1 MTEKHPALLETWD
14 AVEQFM
20 FAGAAHFTLVSLRTG
35 VRFTYKVR
43 VKKSDVVRGVAP
55 DQVTYFINLLRG
67 PDNTANF
74 TYIGVLRRFPAR
86 FFWTAA
92 SGRVSRD
99 APSFKALMYLLA
111 CMASKRTGVLGNTL
125 QVWHEGRCGCC
136 WRLLTVDSSIRSG
149 FGPICD
155 ARRAA

>member
-1 MTEKHPALLETWD
+1 MTPEKHPALLETWD
-14 AVEQFM
+14 AVEAFI
-20 FAGAAHFTLVSLRTG
+20 FAGAAHFTLVSLKTS

-43 VKKSDVVRGVAP
+43 VKKSDIGKVDP
-55 DQVTYFINLLRG
+55 SQVTYFINLLRG
-67 PDNTANF
+67 QDNTTDF

-136 WRLLTVDSSIRSG
+136 RRLLTVDSSIRSG

>member
-1 MTEKHPALLETWD
+1 MTAEKHPALLETWD

-43 VKKSDVVRGVAP
+43 VKKSDRGKMTA

-67 PDNTANF
+67 PDNTADF
-74 TYIGVLRRFPAR
+74 TYMGVVRNNPPR

-92 SGRVSRD
+92 SGKVSRE
-99 APSFKALMYLLA
+99 APAYKALLWMLDA
-111 CMASKRTGVLGNTL
+111 MAHERHGVLGRTL
-125 QVWHEGRCGCC
+125 EIWHEGRCGCC
-136 WRLLTVDSSIRSG
+136 GKLLTVPESIASG
-149 FGPICD
+149 LGPVCEV
-155 ARRAA
+155 RRVA